1 MFEAH
6 VASQAGTRVEIFKTV
21 EEAMAWL
28 RGPDFVAPPPP

>member
-6 VASQAGTRVEIFKTV
+6 VASQAGTRVEIFKTI
-21 EEAMAWL
+21 EEAMTWL